1 MIDRR
6 MLLNI
11 DWMLVLLVLMIGALG
26 LTTVYSATHGRLETH
41 LDDLFMKQIY
51 WFSGGIVLMVLVT
64 LVDYQFL
71 GKGAYIFLALG
82 TLMLVG
88 VLGFGRAASGAR
100 RWIFLGPLSFQPA
113 EVVKIFLILGFARY
127 FTDTRRE
134 GGYRF
139 RDLLIPVVMLGIPF
153 ILIAKQPD
161 LGTALVLFLVAYALV
176 FASGFPLK
184 ILLSLTGLG
193 LTAMPVAWNFLKDY
207 QKVRLI
213 TLLNPDFDPLGAGY
227 HSWQSKIAIGSGGFW
242 GKGLFAGTQSGLNF
256 LPEKHTDFIFAVLA
270 EEWGFLGAAGLIVL
284 YMALILRGIS
294 IAYTSKDRL
303 GSLIATGVV
312 SMLAF
317 YVFLNIGMT
326 MGLAPVVGLPLPLL
340 SYGGSSMLAAMLAV
354 GLLLNIRMRRFL
366 YSQGTESRGTY
377 HPL

>member
-1 MIDRR
+1 

-11 DWMLVLLVLMIGALG
+11 DWVLMLLVIVIEAWG
-26 LTTVYSATHGRLETH
+26 LTTVYSATHGRIETH
-41 LDDLFMKQIY
+41 LGDLYIKQLY
-51 WFSGGIVLMVLVT
+51 WFSAGLVLMVMVT

-71 GKGAYIFLALG
+71 GKGAYIFLVLG
-82 TLMLVG
+82 ILSLVG
-88 VLGFGRAASGAR
+88 VLQFGRVVSGAR
-100 RWIFLGPLSFQPA
+100 RWIYLGPLSFQPS
-113 EVVKIFLILGFARY
+113 EIVKIFLILSFAKY

-139 RDLLIPVVMLGIPF
+139 RDLLLPGVMMGIPF
-153 ILIAKQPD
+153 VLIAKQPD
-161 LGTALVLFLVAYALV
+161 LGTALVLFLVAYTLI

-193 LTAMPVAWNFLKDY
+193 LAGMPVAWTFLKDY

-312 SMLAF
+312 AMLAF
-317 YVFLNIGMT
+317 YVLLNIAMT
-326 MGLAPVVGLPLPLL
+326 MGLAPVVGLPLPLF
-340 SYGGSSMLAAMLAV
+340 SYGGSSALATMAAV

-366 YSQGTESRGTY
+366 YATPRG
-377 HPL
+377 LRAE